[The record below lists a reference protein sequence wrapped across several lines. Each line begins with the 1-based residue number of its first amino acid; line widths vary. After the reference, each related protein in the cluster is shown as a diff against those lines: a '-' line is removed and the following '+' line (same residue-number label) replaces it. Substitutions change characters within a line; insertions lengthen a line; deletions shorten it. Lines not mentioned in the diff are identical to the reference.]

1 MRTLINSLNRKTRI
15 FLSLFFFIV
24 FNFCVCLSTS
34 LALDDAII
42 GVVNDELITFKDLN
56 DYLRATYASLV
67 AEGREDEEIKE
78 IMKDLQ
84 DNGIDRLIEDKLIL
98 SRANELKLEVREKLV
113 DERLEKIKG
122 QYPSEQIFLGA
133 LTKNGVTI
141 TELRKKIRDQLKIDF
156 VVEEEVKSKIY
167 VNPQEVTEFY
177 QQNQGQFMKKE
188 SLKLDS
194 IFIDAKED
202 KDQAKIK
209 AQEALEL
216 IKQGQDFSAV
226 ALRYSQTPSLGLV
239 ERGQLLPS
247 IEEVVFNLQQNEVSA
262 LVEVEGGLYIFK
274 LMEKISGQMA
284 SLAEVKNSIYDFLFK
299 KKFQDRLVPWM
310 EKLKKNAYIDIKE

>member
-239 ERGQLLPS
+239 KRGQLLPS